1 MTVIMVNTCPN
12 PSMKGGAP
20 CTVKMIRLRK
30 VSVSLMTFSNYR
42 SEAIRSLVELGAEG
56 EGQIAIPFGRPGAG
70 DLALHRW
77 LSLAFWQPRMG
88 NAPH

>member
-1 MTVIMVNTCPN
+1 
-12 PSMKGGAP
+12 
-20 CTVKMIRLRK
+20 
-30 VSVSLMTFSNYR
+30 MTFSNYLSLRTGFRANRPYR